1 MEDEGEERVGGEE
14 EGKDGSEESEGE
26 TGEGEDE
33 KEGFERLLAA
43 GSARRLPRLAAGDG
57 SAPVHLPNV
66 TSSRGDARSA
76 MRSLRDAAASN
87 ARPGAPTGGEVGE
100 AAGEQQPSAAAFGA
114 PRIRSHIGG
123 YAPVVASDAN
133 DYMAAV
139 LQCVASRLLQ
149 SAGDAA
155 AASEAGRIEPQHV
168 WQAQQEAQLD
178 LLVRHAQIDAG
189 ESLEATAS
197 MQAGAEPEPETCTP
211 PNGVHE

>member
-1 MEDEGEERVGGEE
+1 M
-14 EGKDGSEESEGE
+14 
-26 TGEGEDE
+26 
-33 KEGFERLLAA
+33 
-43 GSARRLPRLAAGDG
+43 
-57 SAPVHLPNV
+57 
-66 TSSRGDARSA
+66 
-76 MRSLRDAAASN
+76 
-87 ARPGAPTGGEVGE
+87 
-100 AAGEQQPSAAAFGA
+100 
-114 PRIRSHIGG
+114 
-123 YAPVVASDAN
+123 VASDAN

-189 ESLEATAS
+189 ESLKSLEATAS